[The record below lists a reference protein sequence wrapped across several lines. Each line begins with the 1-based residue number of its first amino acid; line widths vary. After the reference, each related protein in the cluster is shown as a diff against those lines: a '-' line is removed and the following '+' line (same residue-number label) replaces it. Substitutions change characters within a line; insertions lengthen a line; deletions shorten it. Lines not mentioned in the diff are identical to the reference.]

1 MEIVSKHAIGY
12 ELVIRD
18 EKKYYDYL
26 ENMLKKNSEDQM
38 LIPIYPEDRVHY
50 LIRMFLT
57 EEDYIKME
65 DICERIFVSRSTLS
79 SDLKE
84 VREKLKYF
92 HLTLETKPSYGL
104 KIEGSEF
111 HKRLCISQYFYQKI
125 II

>member
-1 MEIVSKHAIGY
+1 MMKEES
-12 ELVIRD
+12 
-18 EKKYYDYL
+18 
-26 ENMLKKNSEDQM
+26 ENQM

-65 DICERIFVSRSTLS
+65 DICDRIFVSRSTLS

-92 HLTLETKPSYGL
+92 EGVLRNLWELRSVSYENIL
-104 KIEGSEF
+104 A
-111 HKRLCISQYFYQKI
+111 HC
-125 II
+125 